1 MYKHFERIS
10 EYFWL
15 TQFLHWTIF
24 QEFFE
29 LFKIEILVEDL
40 NDNNPIFPNDLIKLE
55 LTENAAIGTLLR
67 LDSATDADT
76 VPFAIKR
83 YTVDDQYKNYFELQ
97 QDDID
102 GSIIPQL
109 KLIKTLDF
117 EKRSIHK
124 LTLTAFDG
132 GLPPRTGSAQVE
144 IKVVDVNDHVP
155 EFEQDRFIINVP
167 ENLEVGDIV
176 TVLNATDSDVGVNA
190 KINYKYQ
197 NTLVE
202 KTLREMFILEE
213 DTGIIRIG
221 KYNINILKI
230 IKIHT
235 SALSTSSRHRNLE
248 LLIWFDSDAYLPH
261 IPYSHFC

>member
-1 MYKHFERIS
+1 MYKHFDRIS

-102 GSIIPQL
+102 GSIIFQL
-109 KLIKTLDF
+109 RGWGKQIRYFSIGSPEQTKNVKL
-117 EKRSIHK
+117 
-124 LTLTAFDG
+124 
-132 GLPPRTGSAQVE
+132 
-144 IKVVDVNDHVP
+144 
-155 EFEQDRFIINVP
+155 
-167 ENLEVGDIV
+167 
-176 TVLNATDSDVGVNA
+176 
-190 KINYKYQ
+190 
-197 NTLVE
+197 
-202 KTLREMFILEE
+202 FILQ
-213 DTGIIRIG
+213 
-221 KYNINILKI
+221 
-230 IKIHT
+230 
-235 SALSTSSRHRNLE
+235 
-248 LLIWFDSDAYLPH
+248 
-261 IPYSHFC
+261 

>member
-1 MYKHFERIS
+1 MYKHFDRIS

-235 SALSTSSRHRNLE
+235 
-248 LLIWFDSDAYLPH
+248 
-261 IPYSHFC
+261 